1 MSRNKIIK
9 RLHLV
14 SGRSYKEC
22 RDTLKITGWDYNAA
36 VVILFPNAFEILQNA
51 VERVSETLTNWSNV
65 LADFCITIG
74 EVAERVL
81 QERFG
86 GIDVSDLSSGYTAQ
100 PENEEEQSAD
110 RISEWQAEADTV

>member
-1 MSRNKIIK
+1 MSRNKTIK

-36 VVILFPNAFEILQNA
+36 VVILFPDAFDILQDA
-51 VERVSETLTNWSNV
+51 VKRVSGVLTNWCNV
-65 LADFCITIG
+65 MSDFCITIG
-74 EVAERVL
+74 EVAERAF

-86 GIDVSDLSSGYTAQ
+86 GIDVSDLPSGYTAQ
-100 PENEEEQSAD
+100 PKNEEK
-110 RISEWQAEADTV
+110 